1 MNNDDMPSDFEE
13 MTPEEQF
20 IYREAFQKKENGTL
34 EEGFNRLDTLIKERD
49 RAREEELSKLNEQ
62 ANARELLE
70 KRVRDLVNSKP
81 EDAVQVLRLWL
92 SK

>member
-1 MNNDDMPSDFEE
+1 

-20 IYREAFQKKENGTL
+20 IYREAFQKKDNGTL
-34 EEGFNRLDTLIKERD
+34 EEGFKRLDTIIKERD
-49 RAREEELSKLNEQ
+49 RQREEELARLNEQ

-70 KRVRDLVNSKP
+70 KRVRDLVSSKP